1 MIDLWILKTPCIPG
15 IKSTWSWCMIFLI
28 CCWILF
34 ARILLRIFASMFI
47 IAIDLWFC
55 LFVASLSG
63 LVIRVM
69 VASKSEFVSLPSSAT
84 YWKSLRRIGV
94 RSSLKFLVG
103 FTCEAIW
110 SCFFFFFFLL
120 EGFWVQFGFPWLW
133 LVCLDFL
140 FLPGS
145 DLEVYAFLSICLFL
159 PSCPFFWHIVADS
172 SLLWSFVFLCCLL

>member
-1 MIDLWILKTPCIPG
+1 
-15 IKSTWSWCMIFLI
+15 MIFLI

-110 SCFFFFFFLL
+110 SCFFFFFFSLGRFL
-120 EGFWVQFGFPWLW
+120 SAVWISMIVTCLFGFSISSWFRFGGLCFPKH
-133 LVCLDFL
+133 
-140 FLPGS
+140 
-145 DLEVYAFLSICLFL
+145 LSISSKLSFFL
-159 PSCPFFWHIVADS
+159 AHSC
-172 SLLWSFVFLCCLL
+172 